1 VDFSGHMGSIQG
13 WQNLESGLKVQ
24 MAGYTFENTGSTDN
38 NPDYFYS
45 DDVYVVYKKVT
56 PVVDYMFLSGGSVA
70 YDSSGNSTNGALQY
84 DASMGSN
91 PPSVAFDGA
100 DDYIAVAASS
110 DFEIKDV
117 STKPFTMSAWLY
129 PDASTNH
136 TVFSVGTS
144 DYNSFSF
151 LIEDTEKLWVVG
163 DTNGTGDWD
172 ILNTSTGVIT
182 LNTFSHIVLT
192 RDTSGNHK
200 FYINGSDAGGGFTV
214 ASDIYTNNNSV
225 KIGGHYSLT
234 AGYNTNGKI
243 DEPRISTTARSAN
256 WITTEYNNQSATST
270 FYTLGSQETRG
281 TGTRLRLK

>member
-1 VDFSGHMGSIQG
+1 MYYGG
-13 WQNLESGLKVQ
+13 
-24 MAGYTFENTGSTDN
+24 
-38 NPDYFYS
+38 PD
-45 DDVYVVYKKVT
+45 
-56 PVVDYMFLSGGSVA
+56 GGEDPAEVW
-70 YDSSGNSTNGALQY
+70 TNGYAGVWHLKEDPAVAGASGIIDSTFNDNHGTDSGSM
-84 DASMGSN
+84 DANDQVAGKIDGSLD
-91 PPSVAFDGA
+91 FDGA

-243 DEPRISTTARSAN
+243 DEPRISSTARSAN
-256 WITTEYNNQSATST
+256 WVTTEYNNQSATST